1 MRVLSNLG
9 FGKECF
15 FEPGSCRFCKTG
27 VAFFLPKGNRL
38 WYASFTMPMETHI
51 SQDPE
56 NIKYPGVQE
65 AKDALLQYITSLKIT
80 EKQYAELR
88 EHWAKWT
95 SRIDLA
101 RSRGALDLAREAERE
116 VERIT
121 IKYTALEEEIAALK
135 AQIET
140 LRQQLP
146 ALAARD
152 RTIDPD
158 LLEQELLMAAG
169 HLPGEQTE
177 AERALQN
184 MEKDTAAT
192 AALKALK
199 AKMNLG

>member
-1 MRVLSNLG
+1 M
-9 FGKECF
+9 
-15 FEPGSCRFCKTG
+15 
-27 VAFFLPKGNRL
+27 L
-38 WYASFTMPMETHI
+38 WYASLIMLIETPI

-56 NIKYPGVQE
+56 NIQNRGVQE
-65 AKDALLQYITSLKIT
+65 AKDAMVQYITSLKLT
-80 EKQYAELR
+80 EKQYAELG
-88 EHWAKWT
+88 ENLAKWT

-101 RSRGALDLAREAERE
+101 RSRGVHDLAKEAEME

-121 IKYTALEEEIAALK
+121 LKYTELEQEITALK
-135 AQIET
+135 AHIET

-146 ALAARD
+146 ALAAQE

-158 LLEQELLMAAG
+158 LLEQELLIVTG
-169 HLPGEQTE
+169 HLPGEQAE
-177 AERALQN
+177 AERALHS

>member
-1 MRVLSNLG
+1 
-9 FGKECF
+9 
-15 FEPGSCRFCKTG
+15 
-27 VAFFLPKGNRL
+27 
-38 WYASFTMPMETHI
+38 METYI

-56 NIKYPGVQE
+56 SIKYRGVQE
-65 AKDALLQYITSLKIT
+65 VKDALVQYIISLKMR

-88 EHWAKWT
+88 ENRAKWT
-95 SRIDLA
+95 SRIDVA
-101 RSRGALDLAREAERE
+101 RSRGSLDLAKEAEKE

-121 IKYTALEEEIAALK
+121 VKYTELEEEIAALK

-158 LLEQELLMAAG
+158 LLEQELLMATG

-199 AKMNLG
+199 AKMNLA